1 LPLITLNLNTILRE
15 QELELVMKDFL
26 IHYLK
31 RIKRSIN
38 IKADGTRFYLYN
50 SDNLV
55 FLITLREMDTN
66 KLITKN
72 PGYGR

>member
-1 LPLITLNLNTILRE
+1 MPLITLNLNTILRE
-15 QELELVMKDFL
+15 QELELVMEDFL
-26 IHYLK
+26 IHDLK
-31 RIKRSIN
+31 RIERSIN
-38 IKADGTRFYLYN
+38 IKADGTEFYLYN